1 MSWIRNRKEIQLK
14 LAMKQNRW
22 LLNLLAMWLV
32 VSAVI
37 LVATGHPAVETL
49 QILLFLQ
56 QDNSH
61 FGFFYASMTDFVV
74 FGLVISVL
82 LVDMQRQVR
91 PEATCRVM
99 AEELSG
105 HAVIFS
111 FTNLGRRTWQMLRD
125 LDIPVAVVD
134 SDPANLEQL
143 IREGYPCLV
152 GSGRSLADLDAV
164 NIDQARFVMVCSDEL
179 EGSAVIC
186 SLVRKRN
193 PKCDL
198 VARCADD
205 DIGDLLAKQYR
216 ATVVSTSRVAALFL
230 QDYLGTHRVQ
240 HCVLIGSGSL
250 SRRMI
255 PILQELQ
262 VHFSVVA
269 SKETDVDDLLG
280 KENYIV
286 GRFNDD
292 RVLEQA
298 GVMDTELAIFTED
311 DFSLAL
317 TTVDHVRGL
326 NLHCRI
332 VCRVFMDDAADL
344 LSSEP
349 FLCDIFS
356 TSRHAVEQLRKQGT
370 FKSLGLS
377 GSAYGTGPVVLSEK
391 LPKSSHHEKPHIRN
405 KSGASQ
411 RARS

>member
-1 MSWIRNRKEIQLK
+1 MSWIRNRKEIQLR
-14 LAMKQNRW
+14 LAIKQNRW
-22 LLNLLAMWLV
+22 LINLLLGWLCL
-32 VSAVI
+32 SALI
-37 LVATGHPAVETL
+37 LLVTGHPLLEAL
-49 QILLFLQ
+49 GILFFLQ

-99 AEELSG
+99 AEELTH

-125 LDIPVAVVD
+125 RDIPVTVVD
-134 SDPANLEQL
+134 PDPANLEPL
-143 IREGYPCLV
+143 IREGYPCLI
-152 GSGRSLADLDAV
+152 GTGRTLADLDAV
-164 NIDQARFVMVCSDEL
+164 NIDQARLVLVCSEEL
-179 EGSAVIC
+179 EGAAVIC
-186 SLVRKRN
+186 SQVRKRN
-193 PKCDL
+193 PQCDL

-205 DIGDLLAKQYR
+205 DIGELLSKRYQ

-230 QDYLGTHRVQ
+230 RDYLGKHSIQ
-240 HCVLIGSGSL
+240 HCVLIGGGSL
-250 SRRMI
+250 ARRMI
-255 PILQELQ
+255 PILQEMQ
-262 VHFSVVA
+262 VQFSVVA
-269 SKETDVDDLLG
+269 SKESHVDDLLD

-286 GRFNDD
+286 GRYNDD
-292 RVLEQA
+292 RILEQA

-332 VCRVFMDDAADL
+332 VCRVYHDDAADL
-344 LSSEP
+344 LSGEP

-356 TSRHAVEQLRKQGT
+356 TSRHAVDQLLREGA
-370 FKSLGLS
+370 FKSLGLKGS
-377 GSAYGTGPVVLSEK
+377 GYATLPTPMSERPAK
-391 LPKSSHHEKPHIRN
+391 TRQDKPHIR
-405 KSGASQ
+405 
-411 RARS
+411 RPR